1 MSKEIDENEYRRL
14 LHLGLG
20 RAILYAKEHD
30 VRHFRDVIL
39 DACLHCYA
47 YDPQCEGTRADY
59 MLELVGL
66 MPDKEFFYGEVL
78 KALPRSGDD
87 WDAAQRFRFAA
98 CLAFDGNDLAKRAMY
113 ESFEPGPKMGEGIGI
128 NFVQMDGIEGL
139 LFAAERIGA
148 LLVVKPDAVDVGWL
162 LSHSI
167 DEFGEQAVQDALK
180 EAGEEN
186 PRIEAFRLE
195 AEARKGRC
203 KSPEILGASYEQL
216 KLKLGET
223 GLFWIAKWGEEASEE
238 DFVQAAHGLVAARDT
253 KDQFAHL
260 NIFRRRRFP
269 LDIQILLRLA
279 DVEQDGVGIAAT
291 MALSLVTHPAVR
303 ELAFRLVDNQAPGR
317 GDAIELLAANF
328 QPGDHAVAL
337 HWFKSEEDLEVKH
350 SMGMDLEN
358 FWKRHPQEHGEVPM
372 LRDLYEL
379 GPCSFCREGTV
390 RRLIELS
397 GLTEEMRSEC
407 AYDANAEI
415 RKLVEQSPATK
426 S

>member
-1 MSKEIDENEYRRL
+1 MSKEMDESEFRRL
-14 LHLGLG
+14 LHLGFG

-30 VRHFRDVIL
+30 VRHFRGVIL

-66 MPDKEFFYGEVL
+66 MPDKEFFCGEVL
-78 KALPRSGDD
+78 KALPGSADD
-87 WDAAQRFRFAA
+87 WDAAQQFRFAE

-128 NFVQMDGIEGL
+128 NFVEMDGIEGL
-139 LFAAERIGA
+139 LFAAEKIGA
-148 LLVVKPDAVDVGWL
+148 LLMAKPDAVDVGWL
-162 LSHSI
+162 LGHSI

-180 EAGEEN
+180 KAGEEN
-186 PRIEAFRLE
+186 PRIEAFRLG
-195 AEARKGRC
+195 AEARKGRRE
-203 KSPEILGASYEQL
+203 SREILGSNYEQL
-216 KLKLGET
+216 KLMLGET
-223 GLFWIAKWGEEASEE
+223 GRYWIARWGGQASEE
-238 DFVQAAHGLVAARDT
+238 DFVQAAHGFVAARDT

-260 NIFRRRRFP
+260 NIFTRRRFP

-279 DVEQDGVGIAAT
+279 EVEQDRVGIAAT
-291 MALSLVTHPAVR
+291 MALSLITHPAVR
-303 ELAFRLVDNQAPGR
+303 GLAFRLVDKQAPGR
-317 GDAIELLAANF
+317 RDAIELLAANF

-337 HWFKSEEDLEVKH
+337 DWFKSEQDLEVQH
-350 SMGMDLEN
+350 SMGMDLKD
-358 FWKRHPQEHGEVPM
+358 FWRRHPQDDSEVPM

-390 RRLIELS
+390 RRLIELN

-407 AYDANAEI
+407 AYDANDDI
-415 RKLVEQSPATK
+415 RKLVEESPATK